1 MQLISALGIRYLRSI
16 YKIRL
21 TRLSS
26 VNILSGRND
35 AGKSNVLKALNL
47 FFNGDVDW
55 QRPVVFYQDFSSQRL
70 EQVRRESI
78 KGKQFISVA
87 IDFLRPDSYKG
98 SLPSTFRVTR
108 TWFRDSPTYSET
120 SNLDAASKPGRLPS
134 TPETGRRFLQIF
146 LNRVHYEYIPA
157 VKDRAYFEHLL
168 ARLQSALLAT
178 PTAADP
184 AISQVATTLAQH
196 IQGKIVELQADFQRA
211 TGIASAIEPP
221 GEFASLF
228 QAFRVT
234 TAADSVNVPLALRG
248 DGIQAR
254 YIPSVLNYISQRSA
268 DFFIWGFE
276 EPENSLE
283 YPRVLELAR
292 DFEKVYSKNAQI
304 FVTTHSPVLTA
315 LRGIGTTC
323 TRIYKSA
330 EQTAASPVWPEP
342 KDKGQ
347 LAELNEEMGLLR
359 IQEELHGEFV
369 QRAKEISDLQSRVSE
384 LTNEIAQYQL
394 PLVLTEGPTDVQI
407 LTCATS
413 ALRPAPAVPF
423 LVRSADP
430 AEGAPAGGAGGVG
443 SLARA
448 IESLRPAEGRKAI
461 AVFDRDRDGIRQFDR
476 LSANFQPWQ
485 GHNDIKAHVNGLAF
499 AILLPVPPEREPEAR
514 LGTLSIEF
522 MFPDEILER
531 RTAEGRGL
539 VLARPPLQAVVVAGQ
554 NIPLAD
560 EQLNLNAE
568 DVLPWIAGARTIVAG
583 KDVFATQIVPAC
595 HNHEFAAFEPLLQA
609 IEGILQ

>member
-1 MQLISALGIRYLRSI
+1 
-16 YKIRL
+16 
-21 TRLSS
+21 
-26 VNILSGRND
+26 
-35 AGKSNVLKALNL
+35 
-47 FFNGDVDW
+47 VDW
-55 QRPVVFYQDFSSQRL
+55 KRPVVFYRDFSSQRL

-120 SNLDAASKPGRLPS
+120 SNLEAASKAGRLPS

-184 AISQVATTLAQH
+184 AISQVATNLAQH
-196 IQGKIVELQADFQRA
+196 IQGKIVGLQADFQRA

-234 TAADSVNVPLALRG
+234 TAADDVNVPLGLRG

-254 YIPSVLNYISQRSA
+254 YIPSVLDYISRSSA

-283 YPRVLELAR
+283 YPRVVDLAR
-292 DFEKVYSKNAQI
+292 DFEQVYSRNAQI

-315 LRGIGTTC
+315 LKGPHTTC
-323 TRIYKSA
+323 TRIYKSR
-330 EQTAASPVWPEP
+330 ELTSASIVRPQP
-342 KDKGQ
+342 KDQSQ

-359 IQEELHGEFV
+359 IQEELHQEFV
-369 QRAKEISDLQSRVSE
+369 TRALEISTLKSRLRDL
-384 LTNEIAQYQL
+384 TDEIARHQL
-394 PLVLTEGPTDVQI
+394 PLILTEGPTDAQI
-407 LTCATS
+407 LTHAVS
-413 ALRPAPAVPF
+413 ALRKAPAVPF
-423 LVRSADP
+423 LIRSADP
-430 AEGAPAGGAGGVG
+430 AEGGPGGGAGGVG

-448 IESLRPAEGRKAI
+448 IESLHPAEGRRAI
-461 AVFDRDRDGIRQFDR
+461 AIFDRDHEGVRQFDR
-476 LSANFQPWQ
+476 LSANFLPWK
-485 GHNDIKAHVNGLAF
+485 GRDNIKAHINGLAF
-499 AILLPVPPEREPEAR
+499 AILLPVPPGREAEAR

-522 MFPDEILER
+522 MFPDPVLER
-531 RTAEGRGL
+531 QTGAGRGL
-539 VLARPPLQAVVVAGQ
+539 VLTPPPLQAIVVAGKR
-554 NIPLAD
+554 IPIAD
-560 EQLNLNAE
+560 ADPNLNAA
-568 DVLPWIAGARTIVAG
+568 DVLPWIAATRTIVAG
-583 KDVFATQIVPAC
+583 KEVFANEIVPNC
-595 HNHEFAAFEPLLQA
+595 TNGEFASFEELLQS
-609 IEGILQ
+609 IEAILQ